1 MCGAPSSTLSKLH
14 KYVGSG
20 TRALRVRF
28 PCTVQKSWHKCQ
40 TAHAPWEATM
50 WCLLLPRALAL
61 KSSTTLQSALT
72 IVTPIHTHTHTLQS
86 TLMPN
91 NCTVICPDLNGHS
104 ILRQLDNLHSV
115 ITGMKPAL
123 AQGPWR
129 WWVVAAVG
137 AVAEVL
143 WAGAGSLSA
152 GRGEDSAAAAAP
164 AMQRMMVMNCCCHL
178 PQRSRMS
185 SSM

>member
-40 TAHAPWEATM
+40 IAHAPWEATM

-72 IVTPIHTHTHTLQS
+72 IVTPIHTHTHT
-86 TLMPN
+86 
-91 NCTVICPDLNGHS
+91 S
-104 ILRQLDNLHSV
+104 IHTHAQQLHSHLSR
-115 ITGMKPAL
+115 PEWS
-123 AQGPWR
+123 QHPE
-129 WWVVAAVG
+129 AVG
-137 AVAEVL
+137 QFAQCHHRHEASSGTSAMAMV
-143 WAGAGSLSA
+143 GSGGGGGCGGGVVGWGRLSL
-152 GRGEDSAAAAAP
+152 R
-164 AMQRMMVMNCCCHL
+164 R
-178 PQRSRMS
+178 
-185 SSM
+185 